1 MGAATCFP
9 EGGLPGGR
17 QRREGI
23 LGRRCGKVG
32 GEKDEAR
39 KGAQNPAG
47 HQPALTGGP
56 CKAPSG
62 LLLQTAPIGNLHSPR
77 KLCPF

>member
-56 CKAPSG
+56 
-62 LLLQTAPIGNLHSPR
+62 
-77 KLCPF
+77 